1 MRFDDLRNRL
11 ARTALAAAGVSLGL
25 LLAPGCGDGSGLEPR
40 YAVSG
45 KLTYKG
51 EPVKNAVIN
60 FVPVGGGRGATGKV
74 DEGGAYTLT
83 THDPDDG
90 ALPGKYK
97 VTVDDRQPDEA
108 KMKEKTAALAK
119 KTNMKPGII
128 PQEIQAAA
136 FKTAK
141 GVVPGKYQLAET
153 SDVEVEVKPQAN
165 SINIELKD

>member
-1 MRFDDLRNRL
+1 MFFDELCKRLRRP
-11 ARTALAAAGVSLGL
+11 ALAAAAASLGL
-25 LLAPGCGDGSGLEPR
+25 LAFGCGDGSGLEPR
-40 YAVSG
+40 FPVSG

-74 DEGGAYTLT
+74 EEGGTYTLT

-119 KTNMKPGII
+119 KTKMLPGVI

-136 FKTAK
+136 FKSAK
-141 GVVPGKYQLAET
+141 GVVPGKYQIAET
-153 SDVEVEVKPQAN
+153 SDIEVEVKPEKN
-165 SINIELKD
+165 SIDIDLKD